1 VRVQSIRTFS
11 QSLSTL
17 RNYAIASVGQRHL
30 ASSTIRDVQQT
41 RTRGFNTGAQ
51 SGNGTDGQLKVRYVT
66 PREKR
71 PSSNSNNPQAGVPA
85 PILDRDD
92 PRIYTQSEGSSLPP
106 AKFSRSDGFADINGR
121 IEAEE
126 LLRNGLV
133 IDNFASSLRTK
144 CSISILG
151 QKKRGEWETSPAL
164 YSVDCDRS
172 MKECLVF
179 LVLRNPEPDAA
190 ELKIE

>member
-1 VRVQSIRTFS
+1 
-11 QSLSTL
+11 
-17 RNYAIASVGQRHL
+17 
-30 ASSTIRDVQQT
+30 
-41 RTRGFNTGAQ
+41 
-51 SGNGTDGQLKVRYVT
+51 
-66 PREKR
+66 
-71 PSSNSNNPQAGVPA
+71 
-85 PILDRDD
+85 
-92 PRIYTQSEGSSLPP
+92 LPP